1 MSFSVVCSR
10 CNNYRQMATEWK
22 CSCGA
27 PFKVIL
33 QEKFKKERIFR
44 NNRSLWR
51 YFRFFPYVRKEKIVS
66 LGEGWTPLVRVKEN
80 LWFKL
85 DYLMPTGSFKD
96 RGSSV
101 LISGLLS
108 EIPGIGGISEDSSGN
123 AGASISAYCARAGIK
138 SKIYVPEKASGQKM
152 LQTLSYGA
160 QVFKVKGSREEVS
173 KKAQEVNEGYIYAG
187 HAWHPYFRDG
197 IRTLAYEIAEQTRW
211 RNFDYVYLPV
221 SSGTLLLGFMDGVKH
236 MYDSDIID
244 SIPKVIASQTTQ
256 VSPVYHK
263 LRNLPYSP
271 PSEVKTVA
279 DALVSTNP
287 PLLEEMM
294 NALKAMDGD
303 AEIVSEEEIVNAHN
317 LLAKSGFYV
326 EPSSAVAYAAYLKH
340 LKEGTINKNKRTV
353 IVLTGIGLKSQLHS
367 ESFLKR

>member
-1 MSFSVVCSR
+1 MT
-10 CNNYRQMATEWK
+10 TEWR

-27 PFKVIL
+27 PFKVVL
-33 QEKFKKERIFR
+33 QEKFKKEKIIRS
-44 NNRSLWR
+44 NRSLWR
-51 YFRFFPYVRKEKIVS
+51 YFHFFPYVRKEKIVS

-108 EIPGIGGISEDSSGN
+108 EISEVSGISEDSSGN

-138 SKIYVPEKASGQKM
+138 SKIYVPEKSSGQKM
-152 LQTLSYGA
+152 LQILSYGA
-160 QVFKVKGSREEVS
+160 QVFKVKGFREEVS
-173 KKAQEVNEGYIYAG
+173 KKAQEVDEGYIYAG

-211 RNFDYVYLPV
+211 KNFDYVYLPV
-221 SSGTLLLGFMDGVKH
+221 SSGTLLLGFMDGEKH
-236 MYDSDIID
+236 MYDSGIID
-244 SIPKVIASQTTQ
+244 SIPRVVASQTTQ

-271 PSEVKTVA
+271 PLEVNTVA

-287 PLLEEMM
+287 PLLEEMV
-294 NALKAMDGD
+294 NTLKAMNGD
-303 AEIVSEEEIVNAHN
+303 AEVVSEEEILNAHN

-326 EPSSAVAYAAYLKH
+326 EPSSAVAFAAYLKH
-340 LKEGTINKNKRTV
+340 LREGTTNKNKRALV
-353 IVLTGIGLKSQLHS
+353 VLTGIGLKSQLLN
-367 ESFLKR
+367 ENYLLEIT